1 MNKLQ
6 VLLSTIALTGIA
18 TAAVLVKSHTV
29 YNPFYLEL
37 RDEKGKEEKQEI
49 AGAIDYYRSVSANQI
64 TKSIS
69 LADVNAAK
77 AAVHNMSNSNFKK
90 TRAFTNLEWSE
101 TGPNNIGGRSR
112 ILISDKNVPNKL
124 YMGAVGGGFWVSTD
138 NGDSWTKRAGND
150 SSTAIAVTSIAQAAN
165 GDIYYG
171 TGEGV
176 GGWAG
181 SSWVAQIFQLGE
193 GIFKSTDG
201 GNTFS
206 QLASTKPA
214 NLNSP
219 SDPWSYVNKLVADPI
234 NPDKIYAAT
243 YGGFKVTT
251 NGGTTWAKP
260 ASLTASGN
268 FLDAEVSSDGNVVA
282 ASTGANLYISTDG
295 GATFSTNKMGTN
307 GLPASGTS
315 SRVEVAIAPNDANY
329 IYVTIAAT
337 NGSCKGVYKS
347 TDGGTNWVT
356 IATGGSAIFN
366 PFGNQGPYDIAF
378 GVHPLNKDIVFLGGQ
393 LDLYRFTPVEGWK
406 PIAWWAN
413 NPSSGR
419 LVHADMHCIAF
430 NANNAET
437 MYVATD
443 GGLYR
448 TQNASEPAPTLPFFG
463 ERNKNYS
470 TVQCYGIAANYLG
483 RVMFGSQDNGSGLMG
498 ESSNS
503 PQEGRDLTGGD
514 GTRCAMSDLSSNFIF
529 SSIVEGEL
537 RRASDGG
544 QSSASFKSF
553 FDKNIDYASG
563 SSDGAPDEGGLWVSP
578 IDYKEKM
585 VGSEGKTTFLFGTLA
600 SVWMTQGA
608 LKGNPVWFRLFS
620 PGNVGFSALTMASD
634 GKTIYAGTQGGN
646 VYRILVPSLWDS
658 TYKYA
663 DTVTNMPPK
672 VGSAPGP
679 YTYPLYPSI
688 SSKLIGSYP
697 GRFITDLSCDAS
709 GDVLLVTLGNY
720 GNNSYIYKSTDAA
733 TATTPT
739 FSDITSNLPK
749 MPLYSSI
756 CVYGSTNKYIIGTE
770 LGIWGSD
777 NGGTS
782 WTELNLMN
790 SDPAKWHPR
799 IATYEVI
806 EKNEFANADVA
817 GGGYRGSIIYTGTHG
832 RGTFRSTSMAQY
844 FPTGTK
850 HVDDNTEVINV
861 YPNPASDK
869 VNIAYEATSSSSVMV
884 RIYSLTGTLIK
895 SLKYDVMAGNNNI
908 PLDINGLAQ
917 GGYIIH
923 MINGTKH
930 ANATFIKK

>member
-6 VLLSTIALTGIA
+6 VVLSSLALTTISA
-18 TAAVLVKSHTV
+18 AAVLVQSHSV
-29 YNPFYLEL
+29 YNPFYLEM
-37 RDEKGKEEKQEI
+37 RDEKGKEETQEI
-49 AGAIDYYRSVSANQI
+49 AGAMEYYKSIAANQI
-64 TKSIS
+64 THSINPS
-69 LADVNAAK
+69 DVIAAK
-77 AAVHNMSNSNFKK
+77 EAVHQMSNSSFKK
-90 TRAFTNLEWSE
+90 TRAFTNMEWSE
-101 TGPNNIGGRSR
+101 TGPNNVGGRSR
-112 ILISDKNVPNKL
+112 ILIADKNVPNKL
-124 YMGAVGGGFWVSTD
+124 YMGAVGGGLWISTD

-150 SSTAIAVTSIAQAAN
+150 SSTAIAVTSITQAAN

-176 GGWAG
+176 GGFAG

-201 GNTFS
+201 GNTFT
-206 QLASTKPA
+206 QLASTKPS

-219 SDPWSYVNKLVADPI
+219 TDPWSYVNKLVADP
-234 NPDKIYAAT
+234 NNSDKIYAAT

-260 ASLTASGN
+260 SSLTASGN
-268 FLDAEVSSDGNVVA
+268 FLDAEVSTDGTVVA
-282 ASTGANLYISTDG
+282 TSTSANLYISTDG
-295 GATFSTNKMGTN
+295 GATFSSNKMGTG
-307 GLPASGTS
+307 GLPASGTA
-315 SRVEVAIAPNDANY
+315 SRVEVAIAPSDANY
-329 IYVTIAAT
+329 IYVTVAAT

-347 TDGGTNWVT
+347 TDAGANWVT
-356 IATGGSAIFN
+356 IATGGSAVFN
-366 PFGNQGPYDIAF
+366 PFGNQGGYDIAL
-378 GVHPLNKDIVFLGGQ
+378 GVHPINKDMIYLGGQ
-393 LDLYRFTPVEGWK
+393 FDLYRFTPSEGWK

-413 NPSSGR
+413 SAASGR
-419 LVHADMHCIAF
+419 LVHADMHGVAF
-430 NANNAET
+430 NPLNAET
-437 MYVATD
+437 MYVYTD

-448 TQNASEPAPTLPFFG
+448 TFNSSEPAPTLPFFG

-470 TVQCYGIAANYLG
+470 VTQCYGVAANYLG
-483 RVMFGSQDNGSGLMG
+483 RVVFGSQDNGSGLMG

-503 PQEGRDLTGGD
+503 PKESRDLTGGD
-514 GTRCAMSDLSSNFIF
+514 GTRCAMSDLSPNIIF
-529 SSIVEGEL
+529 TCIVEGEL

-544 QSSASFKSF
+544 QSNASFKSC

-563 SSDGAPDEGGLWVSP
+563 TSDGAPDEGGLWVSP
-578 IDYKEKM
+578 LLLKEK
-585 VGSEGKTTFLFGTLA
+585 VVSGQGKASFLFGTLA
-600 SVWMTQGA
+600 SVWLTQGA

-620 PGNVGFSALTMASD
+620 PGNVGFSALTMSDD

-646 VYRILVPSLWDS
+646 VYRIIVPSVWDS
-658 TYKYA
+658 TYQYA
-663 DTVTNMPPK
+663 DTITNMPSDPNI
-672 VGSAPGP
+672 
-679 YTYPLYPSI
+679 YTYPYQSQI

-697 GRFITDLSCDAS
+697 GRFITDLSCDLS

-720 GNNSYIYKSTDAA
+720 GNSSYIYKSMDAA

-739 FSDITSNLPK
+739 FTDITSNLPK
-749 MPLYSSI
+749 MPLYSSV
-756 CVYGSTNKYIIGTE
+756 CVYGGTNKFVIGTE
-770 LGIWGSD
+770 MGIWGSD

-790 SDPAKWHPR
+790 ADPAKWHPR

-817 GGGYRGSIIYTGTHG
+817 GGGYRGSILYTGTHG

-850 HVDDNTEVINV
+850 HVDDNTEAINV

-869 VNIAYEATSSSSVMV
+869 VNIAYEASNSSSVVV
-884 RIYSLTGTLIK
+884 RIYSLNGTLIK
-895 SLKYDVMAGNNNI
+895 SGTYNVMTGKNNI
-908 PLDINGLAQ
+908 PLDINGIAQ
-917 GGYIIH
+917 GGYIVH
-923 MINGTKH
+923 MINGSKH